1 MIFKRRARFLKGVT
15 MKYRLFSIGILL
27 LGVGAFFPEAP
38 GAETPAAAQAKPI
51 LTQAVMCETVR
62 DGAPHNPAVLFSI
75 GIGRV
80 SCYTT
85 FDPVPERSYIHHNW
99 YFRDT
104 LSTKIRLTL
113 QSPRWSTFSSIQL
126 READRGPWRVEI
138 TDPEGKTIKVLR
150 FTISD
155 G

>member
-1 MIFKRRARFLKGVT
+1 M
-15 MKYRLFSIGILL
+15 MKYKLFSLGILL
-27 LGVGAFFPEAP
+27 LALGTFISGA
-38 GAETPAAAQAKPI
+38 GGTETPAAPPAKPV

-62 DGAPHNPAVLFSI
+62 DGAPHNPAILFPI
-75 GIGRV
+75 GMGRV

-85 FDPVPERSYIHHNW
+85 FDPVPERAYVYHNW

-113 QSPRWSTFSSIQL
+113 QPPRWSTFSSIQL
-126 READRGPWRVEI
+126 READRGAWRVEI
-138 TDPEGKTIKVLR
+138 TDSEGKTIRVLR